1 MVREGCLRR
10 CLELNLAGEEPGL
23 CGAGAGCAAGQ
34 ALQLELREGGEGGT
48 QVRDLDSPLGMMESP
63 GGHGQR
69 VTETL
74 VWTRWSREENGGE
87 DGTWQL
93 GAVCEEE
100 W

>member
-10 CLELNLAGEEPGL
+10 YLELNLAEEEPGL
-23 CGAGAGCAAGQ
+23 CGAGMGCAAGR
-34 ALQLELREGGEGGT
+34 ALQLELREGGEGRKH
-48 QVRDLDSPLGMMESP
+48 VRGLDSPPGMMESP

-69 VTETL
+69 VTETP
-74 VWTRWSREENGGE
+74 VWARWSREEKGGE